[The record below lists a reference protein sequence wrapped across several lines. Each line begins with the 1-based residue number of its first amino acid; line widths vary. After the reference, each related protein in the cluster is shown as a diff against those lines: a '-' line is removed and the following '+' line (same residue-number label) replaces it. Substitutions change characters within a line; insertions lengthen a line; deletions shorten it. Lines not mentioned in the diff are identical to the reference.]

1 MCTYSPEVYDTPM
14 AIRMAIKGHG
24 TAAGDAKAK
33 GGLRLMCAFFVG
45 YIGYGWCVGLRM
57 AYGSTRRTSEVRA
70 NRHSPLR
77 KAHT

>member
-1 MCTYSPEVYDTPM
+1 MAM

-45 YIGYGWCVGLRM
+45 YIGYGWGVSGYVWVHAPHFR
-57 AYGSTRRTSEVRA
+57 SSSE
-70 NRHSPLR
+70 SPLR

>member
-1 MCTYSPEVYDTPM
+1 MCTNSPEVYDTSM

-57 AYGSTRRTSEVRA
+57 GPRA
-70 NRHSPLR
+70 ALQKFERI
-77 KAHT
+77 TT